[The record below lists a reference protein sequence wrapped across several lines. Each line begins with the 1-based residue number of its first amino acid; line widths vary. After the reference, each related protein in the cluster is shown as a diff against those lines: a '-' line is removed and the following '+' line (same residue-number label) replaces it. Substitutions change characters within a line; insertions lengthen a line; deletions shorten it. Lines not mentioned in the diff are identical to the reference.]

1 MTEEFFDVGV
11 NGSTF
16 VGYNF
21 TVFQIGTKLRSLASH
36 PKIRF
41 HFLHRDG
48 VSHHARKFV
57 LAEIPEAYCVLY
69 SLDVENCETLHSN
82 LQVRNFATKQL
93 GFDAWQQ
100 SFRKLI
106 QIWVRFETFE
116 NGWTGYE
123 DTGVFTDFTDD
134 VDQSTIV
141 LPRSLADSFGQQ
153 LEIAVGPSLFEQFD
167 GNSAHSPTRFQVDAQ
182 TLQDDND
189 DQPPA
194 KVMPKSILKK
204 SSRYHVLFPRN
215 RELVGGM
222 EIDKYA
228 DTTTPQIKSKGSAL
242 TKAMRVYKK
251 QKDALE
257 VVLEPKRLIDVLTYP
272 HIDNQRSDADL
283 AEPVVI
289 AGDTNDSPPLGKE
302 ILKEPPRNEF
312 DSSSSSLID
321 ERGPIRQAI
330 TQNLP
335 SGFKPDEDVFVDE
348 QEIEEKPNAD
358 DDSFIENDL
367 PEAPSD
373 SEDTSEFSGED
384 SSDSESEESASESS
398 GRKKKRKI
406 GKSAKKVGRPPNEK
420 SRPVGR
426 PPKDKSRPVGQ
437 PSKEKSR
444 PVGRPP
450 KKAKKEFVAAPT
462 HESLKS
468 VVASRHDATINAIL
482 LRDEFVKDIWL
493 RADFSIDLL
502 SVTIDMRRAGG
513 GLKYSEG
520 SDALQQMCR
529 QPTEEWPATSFY
541 GVEFALIKSLWLR
554 IGPVGKTTIM
564 QELFLLA
571 SIDRVVVDT
580 LIHRYS
586 EKEARVCF
594 ACGKTHAAEHFGLYL
609 YNDGLSLAV
618 QKKKFPT
625 LTAMKAFDR
634 SARPGYHQARLF
646 LGRDCGARIRKL
658 VRVHNFVSEIRK
670 RVRSDVVY
678 LDFTTLYEAFQ
689 WLMREAQEQSA
700 DSRREDKDRTTSER
714 A

>member
-21 TVFQIGTKLRSLASH
+21 TVFQIGTKLRSLASR

-48 VSHHARKFV
+48 VSYHARKFV

-69 SLDVENCETLHSN
+69 STSVENNETVDSHF
-82 LQVRNFATKQL
+82 QVRNFATRQL
-93 GFDAWQQ
+93 GFEAWQR
-100 SFRKLI
+100 SFRNLV
-106 QIWVRFETFE
+106 QVWVRFESFE
-116 NGWTGYE
+116 NGWTGGGQT
-123 DTGVFTDFTDD
+123 DGVFTDEI
-134 VDQSTIV
+134 DQSTIV
-141 LPRSLADSFGQQ
+141 LPKSLADSFGQQ
-153 LEIAVGPSLFEQFD
+153 LEIAVGPSLLEQFD
-167 GNSAHSPTRFQVDAQ
+167 GNRAHSPTRFQVDAQ
-182 TLQDDND
+182 TLQDDNG

-204 SSRYHVLFPRN
+204 SSRYHAMFPRN
-215 RELVGGM
+215 HELVGGM

-242 TKAMRVYKK
+242 DKAMRVYKK
-251 QKDALE
+251 QKDARG
-257 VVLEPKRLIDVLTYP
+257 VVLEPKRLIDVLTYS
-272 HIDNQRSDADL
+272 HVDNQRSDEDL

-321 ERGPIRQAI
+321 EREPIRQAI

-335 SGFKPDEDVFVDE
+335 SDFKPDEDVFVDE

-406 GKSAKKVGRPPNEK
+406 SKSAKKVGRPPNEK

-426 PPKDKSRPVGQ
+426 PPKDKSRQVEQ
-437 PSKEKSR
+437 PSKEKNR

-468 VVASRHDATINAIL
+468 AVASRHDATINAIL

-493 RADFSIDLL
+493 RTDFNIDLS
-502 SVTIDMRRAGG
+502 SVMIDMRRSGG

-580 LIHRYS
+580 LIRRYS
-586 EKEARVCF
+586 EKEACVCF

-609 YNDGLSLAV
+609 YNDGLSAAV

-625 LTAMKAFDR
+625 LTAMKALMG
-634 SARPGYHQARLF
+634 RPSWLHTPRLF
-646 LGRDCGARIRKL
+646 LARDCGARIRKL